1 MIESS
6 EMLNRSHQETET
18 ARTLI
23 EDSKRIAFRF
33 VNTELDLCRTF
44 AESALASVSAGRV
57 DRAEGSAWTAR
68 EAYKAA
74 QKFLRMA
81 DAEGEE
87 RRLTEAKLAE
97 LEVLIGKLSA
107 IK

>member
-6 EMLNRSHQETET
+6 ERLNRSHQETEP
-18 ARTLI
+18 ARTRI
-23 EDSKRIAFRF
+23 EDSKRIAFKF

-68 EAYKAA
+68 EAYKTA
-74 QKFLRMA
+74 QKFLRIT
-81 DAEGEE
+81 EGEQM
-87 RRLTEAKLAE
+87 RLLEAKLADV
-97 LEVLIGKLSA
+97 EVLLGKLSG

>member
-1 MIESS
+1 M
-6 EMLNRSHQETET
+6 
-18 ARTLI
+18 
-23 EDSKRIAFRF
+23 
-33 VNTELDLCRTF
+33 NTELDLCRTF

-74 QKFLRMA
+74 QKFLRIT
-81 DAEGEE
+81 EGEQM
-87 RRLTEAKLAE
+87 RLLEAKLADV
-97 LEVLIGKLSA
+97 EVLLGKLSG